1 MEKGMSTNVH
11 NDLNWLEAELSGA
24 GGATKQFLVGDALT
38 AADIIM
44 GFSIEFIF
52 ARKLGTEGGSWPRA
66 QKWLDGIREVDSY
79 KKAVE
84 KTGYSL

>member
-1 MEKGMSTNVH
+1 MEKSLSPNVH
-11 NDLNWLEAELSGA
+11 NDLDWLESEVSDR
-24 GGATKQFLVGDALT
+24 QYLVGSELT

-52 ARKLGTEGGSWPRA
+52 ARKLGTERGKWPNVA
-66 QKWLDGIREVDSY
+66 KWLEGLQESKGYR
-79 KKAVE
+79 KAVE